1 MGVREKIEEVFKKQR
16 KEESFSKQIGA
27 LGIKV
32 LSDKKLENRTELVN
46 SLHIEFERPI
56 EEVLQDDYK
65 IPLEAQTPF
74 DRLKVMRDRLLL
86 LNRLMKLISVPYGR
100 GGSESV
106 YREIMFGWELLYSIA
121 SDTIDTC
128 ENIIKSTEV
137 ERRETAQA
145 IIVTEADLTGKMMN
159 LFETI
164 KNGGTVQISNVV
176 NDIMGM
182 NNKNGSSPT
191 LFTLKINIEE
201 LLRKL
206 ESFLKIE
213 VYMYG
218 FLVMD
223 SSYFREDVAP
233 AYATVIETWN
243 QGISPFS
250 PGVKPSLG
258 DRENE

>member
-121 SDTIDTC
+121 SDIIDTC

-137 ERRETAQA
+137 ERRGTAEA
-145 IIVTEADLTGKMMN
+145 TIITESDYEKMALK
-159 LFETI
+159 LFEI
-164 KNGGTVQISNVV
+164 MQGGMIQFHEAFNQV
-176 NDIMGM
+176 MGM
-182 NNKNGSSPT
+182 NDKNSSSST